1 MNWFTRR
8 GIFFVPS
15 SPIGWAFIVIAIG
28 YSVYAFI
35 EIHSHSLSVSDTFVS
50 WIFNVVLIFA
60 ALYGVAWISTKKPSE
75 E

>member
-15 SPIGWAFIVIAIG
+15 SPIGWAFIVIAVG

-35 EIHSHSLSVSDTFVS
+35 EINSRSNSMGDTFFT

-60 ALYGVAWISTKKPSE
+60 ALYGVAWMSTKKPSE

>member
-15 SPIGWAFIVIAIG
+15 SPIGWAIIVVAIG
-28 YSVYAFI
+28 YLVYAFI
-35 EIHSHSLSVSDTFVS
+35 EINTHSHSMSDALVS

-60 ALYGVAWISTKKPSE
+60 ALYGVAWMSTKKISE

>member
-1 MNWFTRR
+1 MNWFTRK
-8 GIFFVPS
+8 GLIFKPS

-35 EIHSHSLSVSDTFVS
+35 EIDSRSDSMSDTLVS

-60 ALYGVAWISTKKPSE
+60 ALYGVAWMSTNKNQ
-75 E
+75 

>member
-1 MNWFTRR
+1 MNWFTRK
-8 GIFFVPS
+8 GLFFVPS
-15 SPIGWAFIVIAIG
+15 SPVGWAFIVIAIG

-35 EIHSHSLSVSDTFVS
+35 EIDSRSHSVSDTFVS

-60 ALYGVAWISTKKPSE
+60 ALYGVAWMSTKKISE

>member
-8 GIFFVPS
+8 GIFFVPNS
-15 SPIGWAFIVIAIG
+15 LVGWAFIVIAIG

-35 EIHSHSLSVSDTFVS
+35 EIDSRSGSVSDTLVS
-50 WIFNVVLIFA
+50 WIFNVVLVFA
-60 ALYGVAWISTKKPSE
+60 ALYGVAWMSTKKPLE